1 MRIENADAGCV
12 LPRTIEHRIVELYD
26 GCYNVLCDYFTD
38 WAPDGKIDAYSDEN
52 EQGAR
57 KKSVDPIV

>member
-1 MRIENADAGCV
+1 V
-12 LPRTIEHRIVELYD
+12 P
-26 GCYNVLCDYFTD
+26 CDYFTD